1 MQAAAAQ
8 DFRDPDPIQTLLVS
22 HDLQTSMSSK
32 TSNALLDAYAVLLPA
47 IAGTDVEA
55 SFDGFLYNGGRA
67 ILLGE
72 TRDEY
77 VARRM
82 SSTRLASETPER
94 IRQELTRARAKYGPL
109 IVAVDQELGG
119 IQRLEGLAPTLP
131 TAASAA
137 SMSDE
142 EIEDACLA
150 CARAARHL
158 GVNMFLA
165 PILDVVTG
173 ANPWL
178 AGRTLGS
185 DIDTVGRIG
194 AAYVRGVQR
203 GGVVAVAKHF
213 PGYSDLAGDPALT
226 DVSLHVTNDD
236 LWHRAAPFRRSIAA
250 GVLAVLAGPAPVIA
264 VDEINAACVSP
275 KMIRLLK
282 EQFGFSG
289 LVITDDIDAPATLRG
304 RKLEEVAVSAL
315 AAGADLLLLSHGPHL
330 PRLCEHIVSAVNNG
344 LLSRER
350 LAEAASRVRSLAA
363 HHS

>member
-1 MQAAAAQ
+1 M
-8 DFRDPDPIQTLLVS
+8 T
-22 HDLQTSMSSK
+22 SK
-32 TSNALLDAYAVLLPA
+32 TSNALPDAYAVLLPA
-47 IAGTDVEA
+47 IAGADVEA
-55 SFDGFLYNGGRA
+55 SFDGFLRNGGRA

-82 SSTRLASETPER
+82 SSERLASETPER
-94 IRQELTRARAKYGPL
+94 LRQELTRARAKYGPL

-119 IQRLEGLAPTLP
+119 IQRLEGLVPTLP

-137 SMSDE
+137 LMSNE
-142 EIEDACLA
+142 EIENTCLS
-150 CARAARHL
+150 CAKAAGRL
-158 GVNMFLA
+158 GINMFLA

-178 AGRTLGS
+178 TGRTLGG
-185 DIDTVGRIG
+185 DIDAVGRIG

-203 GGVVAVAKHF
+203 AGVVAVAKHF
-213 PGYSDLAGDPALT
+213 PGYSDLAGDPALI
-226 DVSLHVTNDD
+226 DVSLRVTDGD
-236 LWHRAAPFRRSIAA
+236 LWRRAAPFQQSIAA
-250 GVLAVLAGPAPVIA
+250 GVRAVMVGPAPVT
-264 VDEINAACVSP
+264 VMDEFNSASTSP
-275 KMIRLLK
+275 RLIRHLK
-282 EQFGFSG
+282 EQFGFTG

-304 RKLEEVAVSAL
+304 RKLEEVAVLAL